1 MGYNFAEKNKM
12 LDLERYIA
20 VIGLGYVGWPLF
32 TLISSKY
39 KSWGLDANTDKVES
53 ILFEQP
59 QYKNVTSSWN
69 DISKCNTFI
78 VAVPT
83 PINHKQNPDTSSL
96 ENVCKELANI
106 IKKGDIVI
114 FESTVFPGA
123 TEEICVPLIENGS
136 GLVMNKDFYVG
147 YSPERINVA
156 DSAHK
161 LGNTA
166 KIVSGSNEEA
176 LHYIAN
182 LYESIID
189 APVVKASSIKV
200 AEAAKMYENI
210 QRDILIALANEYS
223 DYCNKEGIDIFE
235 VTKCASTKWNFSNV
249 LPGLVGGHCIGVDP
263 YYLLH
268 RAEKLGIKTPLI
280 QCGRLIN
287 ETKAS
292 TVVSKI
298 TEYISVH
305 LDENPK
311 VLLLGFAYKS
321 NTDDIRNTKVAEVYN
336 RLKSQYSVVECYD
349 PFVNSEVVIKEYGI
363 NLFTTM
369 PDISHYDLVIR
380 MVNHDAFMNIENVLD
395 IKQFL

>member
-1 MGYNFAEKNKM
+1 M

-78 VAVPT
+78 VGVPT

-380 MVNHDAFMNIENVLD
+380 MVNHDIFMNIENVLD

>member
-1 MGYNFAEKNKM
+1 M
-12 LDLERYIA
+12 LDAERYIA
-20 VIGLGYVGWPLF
+20 VVGLGYVGWPLF

-39 KSWGLDANTDKVES
+39 KSWGLDADTDKVES

-59 QYKNVTSSWN
+59 KYKNVTSSWD

-96 ENVCKELANI
+96 ENVCKELVNI
-106 IKKGDIVI
+106 IKKGDLVI
-114 FESTVFPGA
+114 FESTVYPGA

-136 GLVMNKDFYVG
+136 GLVVNKDFYIG

-161 LGNTA
+161 LGNIA

-189 APVVKASSIKV
+189 APVVKVSSIKV
-200 AEAAKMYENI
+200 AEAAKMYENV

-223 DYCNKEGIDIFE
+223 DYCDKEGIDIFE

-268 RAEKLGIKTPLI
+268 RAEKLGIKTPLV

-292 TVVSKI
+292 IVVSKI

-305 LDENPK
+305 LNENPK

-349 PFVNSEVVIKEYGI
+349 PFVNTEVVNKEYGI

-380 MVNHDAFMNIENVLD
+380 MVNHDTFMNIENVLD

>member
-1 MGYNFAEKNKM
+1 M

-32 TLISSKY
+32 SLISSKY

-156 DSAHK
+156 DSTHK

-166 KIVSGSNEEA
+166 KIVSGSNEEG
-176 LHYIAN
+176 LYYIAN

-189 APVVKASSIKV
+189 APVVKASSIRV

-380 MVNHDAFMNIENVLD
+380 MVNHDIFMNIENVLD

>member
-1 MGYNFAEKNKM
+1 M
-12 LDLERYIA
+12 LEAERYIA

-59 QYKNVTSSWN
+59 QYKNVTSSWD

-96 ENVCKELANI
+96 ENVCKELVNI
-106 IKKGDIVI
+106 IKKGDLVI
-114 FESTVFPGA
+114 FESTVYPGA

-136 GLVMNKDFYVG
+136 GLVVNKDFYVG

-156 DSAHK
+156 DSVHK

-176 LHYIAN
+176 LHYIAS

-200 AEAAKMYENI
+200 AEAAKMYENV

-268 RAEKLGIKTPLI
+268 RAEKLGIKTPLV

-292 TVVSKI
+292 IVVSKI

-380 MVNHDAFMNIENVLD
+380 MVNHDIFMNIENVLD

>member
-1 MGYNFAEKNKM
+1 M

-380 MVNHDAFMNIENVLD
+380 MVNHDIFMNIENVLD
-395 IKQFL
+395 IKQFF

>member
-1 MGYNFAEKNKM
+1 M
-12 LDLERYIA
+12 LEAERYIA

-200 AEAAKMYENI
+200 AEAAKMYQNI
-210 QRDILIALANEYS
+210 QIDILIALANEYS

-249 LPGLVGGHCIGVDP
+249 FPGLVGGHCIGVDP

-380 MVNHDAFMNIENVLD
+380 MVNHDIFMNIENVLD

>member
-1 MGYNFAEKNKM
+1 M

-32 TLISSKY
+32 SLISSKY

-96 ENVCKELANI
+96 EDVCKELVNI
-106 IKKGDIVI
+106 IKKGDLVI
-114 FESTVFPGA
+114 FESTVYPGA

-136 GLVMNKDFYVG
+136 GLVVNKDFYVG

-156 DSAHK
+156 DSVHK
-161 LGNTA
+161 LGNTS

-200 AEAAKMYENI
+200 AEAAKMYENV

-268 RAEKLGIKTPLI
+268 RAEKLGIKIPLV

-292 TVVSKI
+292 NVVSKI

-380 MVNHDAFMNIENVLD
+380 MVNHDTFMNIENVLD

>member
-1 MGYNFAEKNKM
+1 M

-380 MVNHDAFMNIENVLD
+380 MVNHDTFMNIENVLD

>member
-1 MGYNFAEKNKM
+1 M

-32 TLISSKY
+32 SLISSKY

-176 LHYIAN
+176 LYYIAN

-189 APVVKASSIKV
+189 APVVKASSIRV

-380 MVNHDAFMNIENVLD
+380 MVNHDIFMNIENILD

>member
-1 MGYNFAEKNKM
+1 M
-12 LDLERYIA
+12 LEAERYIA

-59 QYKNVTSSWN
+59 QYKNVTSSWD

-96 ENVCKELANI
+96 EDVCKELVNI
-106 IKKGDIVI
+106 IKKGDLVI
-114 FESTVFPGA
+114 FESTVYPGA

-156 DSAHK
+156 DSVHK
-161 LGNTA
+161 LGNTS

-200 AEAAKMYENI
+200 AEAAKMYENV

-380 MVNHDAFMNIENVLD
+380 MVNHDIFMNIENVLD

>member
-1 MGYNFAEKNKM
+1 M

-136 GLVMNKDFYVG
+136 GLFMNKDFYVG

-235 VTKCASTKWNFSNV
+235 VTKCASTKWNCSNV

-380 MVNHDAFMNIENVLD
+380 MVNHDIFMNIENVLD

>member
-1 MGYNFAEKNKM
+1 M
-12 LDLERYIA
+12 LEAERYIA

-59 QYKNVTSSWN
+59 QYKNVTSSWD

-96 ENVCKELANI
+96 ENVCKELVNI
-106 IKKGDIVI
+106 IKKGDLVI
-114 FESTVFPGA
+114 FESTVYPGA

-136 GLVMNKDFYVG
+136 GLVVNKDFYVG

-156 DSAHK
+156 DSVHK
-161 LGNTA
+161 LANTA

-176 LHYIAN
+176 LHYIAS

-200 AEAAKMYENI
+200 AEAAKMYENV

-268 RAEKLGIKTPLI
+268 RAEKLGIKIPLV

-292 TVVSKI
+292 NVVSKI
-298 TEYISVH
+298 TEYISVN

-380 MVNHDAFMNIENVLD
+380 MVNHDTFMNIENVLD

>member
-1 MGYNFAEKNKM
+1 M
-12 LDLERYIA
+12 LDAERYIA
-20 VIGLGYVGWPLF
+20 VVGLGYVGWPLF

-39 KSWGLDANTDKVES
+39 KSWGLDADTDKVES

-59 QYKNVTSSWN
+59 KYKNVTSSWD

-96 ENVCKELANI
+96 ENVCKELVNI
-106 IKKGDIVI
+106 IKKGDLVI
-114 FESTVFPGA
+114 FESTVYPGA

-136 GLVMNKDFYVG
+136 GLVVNKDFYIG

-161 LGNTA
+161 LGNIA

-200 AEAAKMYENI
+200 AEAAKMYENV

-223 DYCNKEGIDIFE
+223 DYCDKEGIDIFE

-268 RAEKLGIKTPLI
+268 RAEKLGIKTPLV

-292 TVVSKI
+292 IVVSKI

-305 LDENPK
+305 LNENPK

-349 PFVNSEVVIKEYGI
+349 PFVNTEVVNKEYGI

-380 MVNHDAFMNIENVLD
+380 MVNHDTFMNIENVLD

>member
-1 MGYNFAEKNKM
+1 M

-59 QYKNVTSSWN
+59 QYKNVTSSWD

-96 ENVCKELANI
+96 EDVCKELANI

-156 DSAHK
+156 DSTHK

-176 LHYIAN
+176 LYYIAN

-189 APVVKASSIKV
+189 APVVKASSIRV

-268 RAEKLGIKTPLI
+268 RAEKLGIKIPLV

-292 TVVSKI
+292 NVVSKI

-380 MVNHDAFMNIENVLD
+380 MVNHDAFMNIENVFD

>member
-1 MGYNFAEKNKM
+1 M
-12 LDLERYIA
+12 LEAERYIA

-59 QYKNVTSSWN
+59 QYKNVTSSWD

-96 ENVCKELANI
+96 EDVCKELVNI
-106 IKKGDIVI
+106 IKKGDLVI
-114 FESTVFPGA
+114 FESTVYPGA

-136 GLVMNKDFYVG
+136 GLVVNKDFYVG

-156 DSAHK
+156 DSVHK
-161 LGNTA
+161 LGNTS

-200 AEAAKMYENI
+200 AEAAKMYENV

-268 RAEKLGIKTPLI
+268 RAEKLGIKIPLV

-292 TVVSKI
+292 IVVSKI

-380 MVNHDAFMNIENVLD
+380 MVNHDIFMNIENVLD

>member
-1 MGYNFAEKNKM
+1 M

-59 QYKNVTSSWN
+59 QYKNVTSSWD

-249 LPGLVGGHCIGVDP
+249 LPGLVGGHCIGVYP

-380 MVNHDAFMNIENVLD
+380 MVNHDIFMNIENVLD

>member
-1 MGYNFAEKNKM
+1 M

-268 RAEKLGIKTPLI
+268 RAEKLGIKIPLV

-292 TVVSKI
+292 NVVSKI

-380 MVNHDAFMNIENVLD
+380 MVNHDIFMNIENVLD

>member
-1 MGYNFAEKNKM
+1 M
-12 LDLERYIA
+12 LDAERYIA

-39 KSWGLDANTDKVES
+39 KSWGLDADTDKVES

-59 QYKNVTSSWN
+59 KYKNVTSSWD

-96 ENVCKELANI
+96 ENVCKELVNI
-106 IKKGDIVI
+106 IKKGDLVI
-114 FESTVFPGA
+114 FESTVYPGA
-123 TEEICVPLIENGS
+123 TEEICVPLIEHGS
-136 GLVMNKDFYVG
+136 GLVVNKNFYIG

-176 LHYIAN
+176 LYYIAN

-200 AEAAKMYENI
+200 AEAAKMYENV

-223 DYCNKEGIDIFE
+223 DYCDKEGIDIFE

-268 RAEKLGIKTPLI
+268 RAEKLGIKTPLV

-292 TVVSKI
+292 IVVSKI

-305 LDENPK
+305 LNENPK

-349 PFVNSEVVIKEYGI
+349 PFVNTEVVNKEYGI

-380 MVNHDAFMNIENVLD
+380 MVNHNTFMNIENVLD

>member
-1 MGYNFAEKNKM
+1 M

-268 RAEKLGIKTPLI
+268 RVEKLGAKTPLI

-292 TVVSKI
+292 IVVSKI

-305 LDENPK
+305 LGDNPK

-380 MVNHDAFMNIENVLD
+380 MVNHDTFMNIENVLD

>member
-1 MGYNFAEKNKM
+1 M

-136 GLVMNKDFYVG
+136 GLFMNKDFYVG

-156 DSAHK
+156 DSTHK

-380 MVNHDAFMNIENVLD
+380 MVNHDIFMNIENVLD

>member
-1 MGYNFAEKNKM
+1 M
-12 LDLERYIA
+12 LEAERYIA

-59 QYKNVTSSWN
+59 QYKNVTSSWD

-96 ENVCKELANI
+96 EDVCKELVNI
-106 IKKGDIVI
+106 IKKGDLVI
-114 FESTVFPGA
+114 FESTVYPGA

-136 GLVMNKDFYVG
+136 GLVVNKDFYVG

-156 DSAHK
+156 DSVHK
-161 LGNTA
+161 LGNTS

-200 AEAAKMYENI
+200 AEAAKMYENV

-380 MVNHDAFMNIENVLD
+380 MVNHDIFMNIENVLD

>member
-1 MGYNFAEKNKM
+1 M

-176 LHYIAN
+176 LYHIAN

-200 AEAAKMYENI
+200 AEAAKMYENV

-292 TVVSKI
+292 IVVSKI

-305 LDENPK
+305 LNENPK

-380 MVNHDAFMNIENVLD
+380 MVNHDIFMNIENVLD

>member
-1 MGYNFAEKNKM
+1 M
-12 LDLERYIA
+12 LDLDRYIA

-136 GLVMNKDFYVG
+136 GLFMNKDFYVG

-176 LHYIAN
+176 LYYIAN

-189 APVVKASSIKV
+189 APVVKASSIRV

-268 RAEKLGIKTPLI
+268 RAEKLGIKIPLV

-292 TVVSKI
+292 NVVSKI

-380 MVNHDAFMNIENVLD
+380 MVNHDIFMNIENVLD

>member
-1 MGYNFAEKNKM
+1 M

-268 RAEKLGIKTPLI
+268 RVEKLGAKTPLI

-292 TVVSKI
+292 IVVSKI

>member
-1 MGYNFAEKNKM
+1 M

-106 IKKGDIVI
+106 IKKRDIVI

-380 MVNHDAFMNIENVLD
+380 MVNHDIFMNIENVLD

>member
-1 MGYNFAEKNKM
+1 M
-12 LDLERYIA
+12 LEAERYIA

-156 DSAHK
+156 DSTHK

-380 MVNHDAFMNIENVLD
+380 MVNHDIFMNIENVLD

>member
-1 MGYNFAEKNKM
+1 M
-12 LDLERYIA
+12 LEAERYIA

-59 QYKNVTSSWN
+59 QYKNVTSSWD

-96 ENVCKELANI
+96 ENVCKELVNI
-106 IKKGDIVI
+106 IKKGDLVI
-114 FESTVFPGA
+114 FESTVYPGA

-136 GLVMNKDFYVG
+136 GLVVNKDFYVG

-156 DSAHK
+156 DSVHK

-176 LHYIAN
+176 LHYIAS
-182 LYESIID
+182 LYKSIID

-200 AEAAKMYENI
+200 AEAAKMYENV

-268 RAEKLGIKTPLI
+268 RAEKLGIKTPLV

-292 TVVSKI
+292 IVVSKI

-380 MVNHDAFMNIENVLD
+380 MVNHDIFMNIENVLD

>member
-1 MGYNFAEKNKM
+1 M

-268 RAEKLGIKTPLI
+268 RAEKLGIKIPLV

-292 TVVSKI
+292 NVVSKI

>member
-1 MGYNFAEKNKM
+1 M

-32 TLISSKY
+32 SLISSKY

-156 DSAHK
+156 DSTHK

-268 RAEKLGIKTPLI
+268 RTEKLGIKTPLI

-380 MVNHDAFMNIENVLD
+380 MVNHDIFMNIENVLD

>member
-1 MGYNFAEKNKM
+1 M
-12 LDLERYIA
+12 LDLDRYIA

-156 DSAHK
+156 DSTHK

-176 LHYIAN
+176 LYYIAN

-189 APVVKASSIKV
+189 APVVKASSIRV

-380 MVNHDAFMNIENVLD
+380 MVNHDIFMNIENVLD

>member
-1 MGYNFAEKNKM
+1 M
-12 LDLERYIA
+12 LEAERYIA

-59 QYKNVTSSWN
+59 QYKNVTSSWD

-96 ENVCKELANI
+96 EDVCKELVNI
-106 IKKGDIVI
+106 IKKGDLVI
-114 FESTVFPGA
+114 FESTVYPGA

-156 DSAHK
+156 DSVHK
-161 LGNTA
+161 LGNTS

-200 AEAAKMYENI
+200 AEAAKMYENV

-268 RAEKLGIKTPLI
+268 RAEKLGIKIPLV

-292 TVVSKI
+292 NVVSKI

-369 PDISHYDLVIR
+369 PDISHYDLVSR
-380 MVNHDAFMNIENVLD
+380 MVNHDIFMNIENVLD

>member
-1 MGYNFAEKNKM
+1 M
-12 LDLERYIA
+12 LEAERYIA

-96 ENVCKELANI
+96 ENVCKELVNI
-106 IKKGDIVI
+106 IKKGDLVI
-114 FESTVFPGA
+114 FESTVYPGA

-136 GLVMNKDFYVG
+136 GLVVNKDFYVG

-156 DSAHK
+156 DSVHK
-161 LGNTA
+161 LANTA

-176 LHYIAN
+176 LHYIAS

-200 AEAAKMYENI
+200 AEAAKMYENV

-268 RAEKLGIKTPLI
+268 RAEKLGIKTPLV

-292 TVVSKI
+292 IVVSKI

-321 NTDDIRNTKVAEVYN
+321 NTDDIRNTKVAEVYY

-380 MVNHDAFMNIENVLD
+380 MVNHDIFMNIENVLD

>member
-1 MGYNFAEKNKM
+1 M
-12 LDLERYIA
+12 LDLDRYIA

-249 LPGLVGGHCIGVDP
+249 KPGLVGGHCIGVDP

-369 PDISHYDLVIR
+369 LDISHYDLVIR
-380 MVNHDAFMNIENVLD
+380 MVNHDIFMNIENVLD

>member
-1 MGYNFAEKNKM
+1 M
-12 LDLERYIA
+12 LDLDRYIA

-380 MVNHDAFMNIENVLD
+380 MVNHDIFMNIENVLD

>member
-1 MGYNFAEKNKM
+1 M

-96 ENVCKELANI
+96 ENVCKELVNI
-106 IKKGDIVI
+106 IKKGDLVI
-114 FESTVFPGA
+114 FESTVYPGA

-136 GLVMNKDFYVG
+136 GFVVNKDFYIG

-161 LGNTA
+161 LVNTA
-166 KIVSGSNEEA
+166 KIVSGSNDEA
-176 LHYIAN
+176 LHYIAS

-223 DYCNKEGIDIFE
+223 DYCDKEGIDIFE

-268 RAEKLGIKTPLI
+268 RAEKLGIKTPLV

-380 MVNHDAFMNIENVLD
+380 MVNHDIFMNIENVLD

>member
-1 MGYNFAEKNKM
+1 M

-32 TLISSKY
+32 SLISSKY

-156 DSAHK
+156 DSTHK

-176 LHYIAN
+176 LYYIAN

-363 NLFTTM
+363 YLFTTM

-380 MVNHDAFMNIENVLD
+380 MVNHDIFMKIENILD

>member
-1 MGYNFAEKNKM
+1 M

-147 YSPERINVA
+147 YSPERINIA
-156 DSAHK
+156 DSTHK

-176 LHYIAN
+176 LYYIAN

-189 APVVKASSIKV
+189 APVVKASSIRV

-380 MVNHDAFMNIENVLD
+380 MVNHDIFMNIENVLD

>member
-1 MGYNFAEKNKM
+1 M
-12 LDLERYIA
+12 LDAERYIA
-20 VIGLGYVGWPLF
+20 VVGLGYVGWPLF

-39 KSWGLDANTDKVES
+39 KSWGLDADTDKVES

-59 QYKNVTSSWN
+59 KYKNVTSSWD

-96 ENVCKELANI
+96 ENVCKELVNI
-106 IKKGDIVI
+106 IKKGDLVI
-114 FESTVFPGA
+114 FESTVYPGA

-136 GLVMNKDFYVG
+136 GLVVNKDFYIG

-161 LGNTA
+161 LGYIA

-200 AEAAKMYENI
+200 AEAAKMYENV

-223 DYCNKEGIDIFE
+223 DYCDKEGIDIFE

-268 RAEKLGIKTPLI
+268 RAEKLGIKTPLV

-292 TVVSKI
+292 IVVSKI

-305 LDENPK
+305 LNENPK

-349 PFVNSEVVIKEYGI
+349 PFVNTEVVNKEYGI

-380 MVNHDAFMNIENVLD
+380 MVNHDTFMNIVNVLD

>member
-1 MGYNFAEKNKM
+1 M

-106 IKKGDIVI
+106 IKKRDIVI

-223 DYCNKEGIDIFE
+223 DYCNKEGIDIYE

-380 MVNHDAFMNIENVLD
+380 MVNHDIFMNIENVLD

>member
-1 MGYNFAEKNKM
+1 M
-12 LDLERYIA
+12 LEAERYIA

-59 QYKNVTSSWN
+59 QYKNVTSSWD

-96 ENVCKELANI
+96 EDVCKELVNI
-106 IKKGDIVI
+106 IKKGDLVI
-114 FESTVFPGA
+114 FESTVYPGA

-136 GLVMNKDFYVG
+136 GLVVNKDFYVG

-156 DSAHK
+156 DSVHK
-161 LGNTA
+161 LGNTS

-200 AEAAKMYENI
+200 AEAAKMYENV

-268 RAEKLGIKTPLI
+268 RAEKLGIKIPLV

-292 TVVSKI
+292 NVVSKI

-336 RLKSQYSVVECYD
+336 RLKSQYTVVECYD

-380 MVNHDAFMNIENVLD
+380 MVNHDIFMNIENVLD